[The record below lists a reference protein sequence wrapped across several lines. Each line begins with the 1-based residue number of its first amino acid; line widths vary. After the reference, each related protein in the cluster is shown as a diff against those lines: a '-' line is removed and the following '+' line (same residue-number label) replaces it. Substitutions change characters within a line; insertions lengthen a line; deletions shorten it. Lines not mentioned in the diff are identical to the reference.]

1 MFKIIRILLCSIF
14 IVNMYSG
21 LKYNQKLE
29 MTSFITMILVMVI
42 VYIVDRHCELN
53 DIE

>member
-14 IVNMYSG
+14 IVNMYSA
-21 LKYNQKLE
+21 LRYDKSLE
-29 MTSFITMILVMVI
+29 VSTFITMMLVVCAVGI
-42 VYIVDRHCELN
+42 INRHCELN